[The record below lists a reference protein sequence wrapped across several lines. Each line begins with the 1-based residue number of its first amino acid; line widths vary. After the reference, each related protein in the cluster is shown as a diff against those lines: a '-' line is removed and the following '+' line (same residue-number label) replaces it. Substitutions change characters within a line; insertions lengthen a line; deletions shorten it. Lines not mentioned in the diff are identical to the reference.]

1 MTGFALIVLLLTAV
15 VLAVVYAALRTS
27 GRLHADALRGVRIHG
42 LVTAVAALFFTVFAG
57 GLDQLIFST
66 LHADPNGQVTEHAGG
81 WMTVDVTL
89 WAAWGPWLLSLAG
102 PLMVAAVHVIG
113 QLTFPEPRGGVRRA
127 SLAPRSA
134 GRLVP
139 RGPAVGAVVLTAA
152 LVAVL
157 GLLAAEPS
165 TPVVI
170 EPEEQWGTP
179 DPDVLAHRATAAGG
193 ELLPW
198 FSLAWA
204 ATLAAVL
211 AGVAAAARR
220 RAVEGLTPAQ
230 DRAAREVAAH
240 RMVRTGLW
248 MLWLLIVAAGNAV
261 IASRDARDVLA
272 RFVPD
277 HPSALPLGGAARVIE
292 ALGVAGPLLTLAVV
306 VVLLLWQPP
315 ALRVLRDPGQ
325 SPAATPA
332 VGNRP

>member
-1 MTGFALIVLLLTAV
+1 MTGFALIVPLFTALVLT
-15 VLAVVYAALRTS
+15 VVYAVLRTS

-102 PLMVAAVHVIG
+102 PLMVAAVHVVG
-113 QLTFPEPRGGVRRA
+113 QLTFPEPRGVVRRA

-139 RGPAVGAVVLTAA
+139 RDPALAAAVLTAA

-157 GLLAAEPS
+157 AVLAAEPS
-165 TPVVI
+165 TPMLI
-170 EPEEQWGTP
+170 EPVERRGTP
-179 DPDVLAHRATAAGG
+179 DPDVLAHHATAAGR

-198 FSLAWA
+198 FALAWA

-211 AGVAAAARR
+211 AGVSAAARR

-240 RMVRTGLW
+240 RMLRTGLW
-248 MLWLLIVAAGNAV
+248 MLWLLIVAAANAV

-292 ALGVAGPLLTLAVV
+292 ALGTAGPWLTLTVM
-306 VVLLLWQPP
+306 VVLVLWRPR
-315 ALRVLRDPGQ
+315 ALRVLRTD
-325 SPAATPA
+325 
-332 VGNRP
+332 RP